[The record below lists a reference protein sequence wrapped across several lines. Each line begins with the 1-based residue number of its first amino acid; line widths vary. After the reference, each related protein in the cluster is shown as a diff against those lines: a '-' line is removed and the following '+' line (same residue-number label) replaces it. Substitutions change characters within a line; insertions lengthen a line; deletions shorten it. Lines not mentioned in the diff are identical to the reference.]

1 MSRFLQPGVWLYK
14 GDDRPTVPFL
24 SAADLEAEARAEREK
39 RILAQRDYAYE
50 RDEGVRQARALRE
63 AAEISGELAPDA
75 EAFRDGRLRP
85 RVREAHDFEPQ
96 VSVPVVQGLF
106 FKNTLTWVAGQSGTF
121 KSFVTADLA
130 FRYGQED
137 LDYHGRRMTTG
148 RSLLIIAEG
157 AAAYAQRKVA
167 WERHHQREVKNVS
180 IYPFPLQLGD
190 TLKEMPALISYL
202 REEAEAGRP
211 FDLVLFD
218 TQAMC
223 TVGVDENTSE
233 MNLVVNMLHRI
244 REVSGACVMVVH
256 HFGKNKTAGMRGSS
270 MIYAAADTVC
280 VLKRKEDATEVILS
294 TAQADEG
301 KQKDAI
307 TEADLL
313 TLEMASHPVGEDY
326 FGETVFSLVPVAV
339 DGRGHDVTDE
349 AELDITTE
357 LPWVTEPQMEYLKLV
372 GFYEHRA
379 ATPSDMAA
387 KLAETKGPVKNAR
400 QNVRNRMI
408 ELAKL
413 NLVTAGGVKG
423 TWQITPLGVSVIA
436 QQVAVGENWIS
447 RAGRKRPPKPGL
459 NHDQMEVSGEVSK
472 PGAKPGT
479 ETCET

>member
-1 MSRFLQPGVWLYK
+1 MARFLQPSFWLYK
-14 GDDRPTVPFL
+14 DDDRPLPPFL
-24 SAADLEAEARAEREK
+24 SAADIEAEARAEREK

-75 EAFRDGRLRP
+75 EAFRDGRLKP
-85 RVREAHDFEPQ
+85 RIREAHDFEQQ
-96 VSVPVVQGLF
+96 VGIPVVQGLF
-106 FKNTLTWVAGQSGTF
+106 FKNTLTWVAGSSGTF

-137 LDYHGRRMTTG
+137 LDYHGRRMTSG

-157 AAAYAQRKVA
+157 AAAYASRKVA
-167 WERHHQREVKNVS
+167 WERHHEREVKNVS

-233 MNLVVNMLHRI
+233 MNLVINMLHRV
-244 REVSGACVMVVH
+244 REVNGACVMIVH
-256 HFGKNKTAGMRGSS
+256 HFGKSKTAGMRGSS

-280 VLKRKEDATEVILS
+280 VLKRKEDATEVTLS

-313 TLEMASHPVGEDY
+313 TLEMASHAVGKDY
-326 FGETVFSLVPVAV
+326 FGETVFSLVPVKAAENAS
-339 DGRGHDVTDE
+339 HDVADE
-349 AELDITTE
+349 EVPE
-357 LPWVTEPQMEYLKLV
+357 QLPWVTEPQMEYLKLV
-372 GFYEHRA
+372 GFYEHRG

-387 KLAETKGPVKNAR
+387 KLAEEKGPAKNAR
-400 QNVRNRMI
+400 QNVRNRMV
-408 ELAKL
+408 ELAKM
-413 NLVTAGGVKG
+413 NLAKAGPVKG
-423 TWQITPLGVSVIA
+423 TWQITPLGVSIIA

-447 RAGRKRPPKPGL
+447 RASRKRAPKPGVDD
-459 NHDQMEVSGEVSK
+459 DQLEVS
-472 PGAKPGT
+472 P
-479 ETCET
+479 